1 MADADH
7 TDTSAIEMPPLTTV
21 LHTVSTVTGSDT
33 DHSCSNDADANPGDS
48 KMLTVTKVT
57 V

>member
-21 LHTVSTVTGSDT
+21 LRTVSTVTGSDT
-33 DHSCSNDADANPGDS
+33 DHSGSNDADANPGDS